1 MRSATVK
8 EAGVTVK
15 KLQLPGKGKAG
26 RTKLPTKRTINLAS
40 VTEEKMNI
48 KVAVPAVILILLAAG
63 VLAKF
68 GVVDRLQAMADAEGE
83 VASLRSQ
90 VDALYAEIGQYET
103 LEADY
108 AHYTYSGMTDEEL
121 ALTHR
126 ADVIDMLNR
135 TLRPEDSAGSWSI
148 SNNRLTIEVVG
159 RSLQQINE
167 LARLL
172 EADPM
177 VDFCTV
183 TNAVMTETEV
193 DPSDLPGYLELAEAE
208 PEETEGEAQDTEEAE
223 GGEETE
229 AAEEAESEE
238 AESAE
243 EPEAEQEAE
252 EVVSLPVT
260 IQSVRANIIV
270 FLQNPTE
277 EDAQ

>member
-1 MRSATVK
+1 M
-8 EAGVTVK
+8 K

-48 KVAVPAVILILLAAG
+48 KVAVPAVILIVLAAG

-83 VASLRSQ
+83 AASLRSQ

-193 DPSDLPGYLELAEAE
+193 DPNDLPGYLELTEDEVEPEAE

-223 GGEETE
+223 SEEETE

-238 AESAE
+238 PETE
-243 EPEAEQEAE
+243 EEAE

>member
-1 MRSATVK
+1 M
-8 EAGVTVK
+8 K

-48 KVAVPAVILILLAAG
+48 KVAVPAVILM
-63 VLAKF
+63 
-68 GVVDRLQAMADAEGE
+68 VDRLQAMADAEGE

-208 PEETEGEAQDTEEAE
+208 
-223 GGEETE
+223 
-229 AAEEAESEE
+229 
-238 AESAE
+238 
-243 EPEAEQEAE
+243 QEAE